1 MLRIEGVTKRYDAQ
15 LALDNVS
22 LSLEPGKVTGLVGE
36 NGAGKSTMLNIV
48 CGITKPDR
56 GVMFHNGERF
66 DPHTYKAANTLGIW
80 RVFQEPALIAG
91 IPLYENL
98 FLGHEIAFTNK
109 GVLSRTRMI
118 REAQRVVDEFG
129 IQVDVT
135 RLTSEFNYSIRQAAE
150 AVKATAVPDVLGLP
164 RTFVLFDEPTAALS
178 HEEVPH
184 LLAMVTELATRGLG
198 VAFVSHR
205 LKEVLEVCQDIVVLK
220 DGEKVA
226 QTTATDTDEA
236 ALHALMVGRV
246 RQTDFHAEDR
256 QGSGLRE
263 HIVLS
268 VRGAGCRDRAQYN
281 RADAQKFLFR
291 DVSFDLRQGEILG
304 IAGLLGSGK
313 SSLARSLA
321 GADRMD
327 EGGMTLN
334 DAAIPRASTV
344 RMKRRGLGYLSPD
357 RHTDSLIQA
366 DSVRFNLSLPSGD
379 RDEYGFVRWGG
390 IWKNR
395 LERSETEAAIGKFDI
410 RATDG
415 QKISQVSGGN
425 QQKVALAKW
434 IRREPGVLI
443 LENPTAG
450 VDVGAKGEI
459 YGILRDL
466 AETHAGIIIVSDD
479 LPELIG
485 LSDRILVMRS
495 GRLVETIEASRDNKP
510 DEAYVIG
517 LMT

>member
-22 LSLEPGKVTGLVGE
+22 LPLERGTVTGLVGE
-36 NGAGKSTMLNIV
+36 NGAGKSTLLNIV
-48 CGITKPDR
+48 CGITKPDK
-56 GVMFHNGERF
+56 GEIFLNDERF
-66 DPHTYKAANTLGIW
+66 EPPSYKAANTLGIW
-80 RVFQEPALIAG
+80 RVFQEPALIGG

-98 FLGHEIAFTNK
+98 FLGHETAFTNR
-109 GVLSRTRMI
+109 GILSRTRMI
-118 REAQRVVDEFG
+118 REAQRIVEDFG
-129 IQVDVT
+129 INVDVT
-135 RLTSEFNYSIRQAAE
+135 RLTSEFNYSVRQAAE
-150 AVKATAVPDVLGLP
+150 AVKATAVPDALGLS
-164 RTFVLFDEPTAALS
+164 RSFVLFDEPTAALS

-184 LLAMVTELATRGLG
+184 LLALVTELATRGLG

-205 LKEVLEVCQDIVVLK
+205 LKEVLEVCRDIVVLK
-220 DGEKVA
+220 DGEMVA
-226 QTTATDTDEA
+226 QTTADSTDEA
-236 ALHALMVGRV
+236 TLHSLMVGRV
-246 RQTDFHAEDR
+246 RQADFHAEDR

-263 HIVLS
+263 RIVLS
-268 VRGAGCRDRAQYN
+268 ARGAGCRDRAQNN
-281 RADAQKFLFR
+281 RADAQRFVFR

-327 EGGMTLN
+327 EGQVTLN
-334 DAAIPRASTV
+334 GAPVRWPSTV
-344 RMKRRGLGYLSPD
+344 RMKRRGMGYLSPD
-357 RHTDSLIQA
+357 RHTDSLIQT
-366 DSVRFNLSLPSGD
+366 DSVKFNISLPSGD
-379 RDEYGFVRWGG
+379 RDQYGFVHWGG

-395 LERSETEAAIGKFDI
+395 LERSEADSAIKKYDI
-410 RATDG
+410 RATG
-415 QKISQVSGGN
+415 GMKISHVSGGN

-434 IRREPGVLI
+434 IRREPGILI

-466 AETHAGIIIVSDD
+466 AEAHAAILIVGDD

-485 LSDRILVMRS
+485 LSDRILVMRN
-495 GRLVETIEASRDNKP
+495 GRIVETVDASRDNKP